1 MEAFCPILPYVAL
14 YIYIYKYLYV
24 CVCIHLFASNFASR
38 GISELMPSMQILG
51 SSCLGDLHL
60 ARCCTPIFTTMGWE
74 WNAEDPQELHG
85 WVWVEGQWHWGA
97 AHTWHVVDVTWPHH
111 RQWPT
116 PKYFWICNHWRWLP
130 SDGTLSGG
138 YWLGKELHTYE
149 ELDETNTE
157 DWMVH
162 PLEPQHIAHEI
173 CNVKNIT

>member
-1 MEAFCPILPYVAL
+1 MCLLPILLPGA
-14 YIYIYKYLYV
+14 YLNSCLPRRSLAQAV
-24 CVCIHLFASNFASR
+24 WVTCIC
-38 GISELMPSMQILG
+38 LG
-51 SSCLGDLHL
+51 SV
-60 ARCCTPIFTTMGWE
+60 PPYIFTTMGWE

-85 WVWVEGQWHWGA
+85 WVWVEGQWPWGA
-97 AHTWHVVDVTWPHH
+97 THPWHVVDVTWPHH

-116 PKYFWICNHWRWLP
+116 PKYVWICNHWRWLP

-138 YWLGKELHTYE
+138 YWLGEELHTYE

-162 PLEPQHIAHEI
+162 PLEPHGIAHEI